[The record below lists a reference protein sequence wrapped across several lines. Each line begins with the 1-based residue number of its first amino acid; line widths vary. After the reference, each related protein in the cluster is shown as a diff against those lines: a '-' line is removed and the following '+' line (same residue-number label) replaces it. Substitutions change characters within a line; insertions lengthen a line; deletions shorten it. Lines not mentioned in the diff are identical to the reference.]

1 MAVIYF
7 VFINKKS
14 KQNFKFEQ
22 LYIET
27 QNLTRVLVAYEY
39 TKLKCQWT
47 VMTDTHGS
55 SV

>member
-1 MAVIYF
+1 LPF
-7 VFINKKS
+7 LINNKS

-27 QNLTRVLVAYEY
+27 QNLTRVLVAHEY
-39 TKLKCQWT
+39 TLKCQWT
-47 VMTDTHGS
+47 VMADTHGP